1 MQFNATQLRAS
12 TTTSTTSITLDTG
25 GTASQTNNVAL
36 GTGHVK
42 AIVDT
47 MKERNIPPFVADD
60 YVAVSHPTT
69 WRNFKNSIE
78 TLHQYTETGL
88 AHIFNGEIGRY
99 ESVRFIEQTF
109 IPKGGPGSSGPPYDP
124 WSGVA
129 NAWTNGQSSWAM
141 FMGADTVTEAICIP
155 EEVRGKLPGDFG
167 RSRGIAWYYLGGFGI
182 VHAND
187 ATNSRIVKWDSAA

>member
-1 MQFNATQLRAS
+1 MPFTGKLISLAKHDVIAIIDKAMKDDARKYFDIESFLQFNNTQLRAS
-12 TTTSTTSITLDTG
+12 TTTSTTSITLATG

-60 YVAVSHPTT
+60 YVGVSHPTT

-109 IPKGGPGSSGPPYDP
+109 IPKGGPGASGPPYDP

-129 NAWTNGQSSWAM
+129 NAWTNAQSSWAF
-141 FMGADTVTEAICIP
+141 FMG
-155 EEVRGKLPGDFG
+155 
-167 RSRGIAWYYLGGFGI
+167 
-182 VHAND
+182 
-187 ATNSRIVKWDSAA
+187 